1 MDEEKPRKR
10 GPANN
15 QPFQA
20 GMSKPRITDAFSRPT
35 LYPYFQKL
43 LVVYGECAVVGKL
56 PPELLDLVFRFRG
69 VDDPRV
75 VVGPAVGEDAAV
87 INLDG
92 LYLVVHSN
100 PITEAASRVGWLAV
114 NVAANDVAVTGAA
127 PRWASIVILLPENGV
142 KLLKSI
148 VEDIDRAAK
157 ELGIAIVGGH
167 TEEAPGVEKPTVVAT
182 VMGVTRRYVATSGAR
197 PGDVIIMVKHG
208 ALEGTAI
215 LAYDFEKMLI
225 GSGVEREVIETAKK
239 FLNEISVV
247 KPALLISDIADAM
260 HDPTEGGILGALYEM
275 AYASQTKIVV
285 YKDKVIFR
293 TETLKIAE
301 ALKIDPLKLISSGT
315 LLAAIP
321 PNKVDEAIHR
331 LSSKGYPVAIIGE
344 IVEKTTSPCVE
355 VYEGKTLVE
364 TVKGFVK
371 DELARLWELTKP
383 YPQD

>member
-1 MDEEKPRKR
+1 M
-10 GPANN
+10 
-15 QPFQA
+15 
-20 GMSKPRITDAFSRPT
+20 
-35 LYPYFQKL
+35 
-43 LVVYGECAVVGKL
+43 VGKL
-56 PPELLDLVFRFRG
+56 PPELMDIVFKFRG
-69 VDDPRV
+69 VDDPQV
-75 VVGPAVGEDAAV
+75 VVGPAIGEDAAV

-92 LYLVVHSN
+92 MYLVVHSD

-142 KLLKSI
+142 KLLKPI

-157 ELGIAIVGGH
+157 ELGVAVVGGH
-167 TEEAPGVEKPTVVAT
+167 TEEAPGVEKPTVIAT

-215 LAYDFEKMLI
+215 LAYDFEKMLL
-225 GSGVEREVIETAKK
+225 GRGVEREVVETAKK
-239 FLNEISVV
+239 FLDEISVV
-247 KPALLISDIADAM
+247 KSALLISDITDAM

-275 AYASQTKIVV
+275 AYASQTRIVI
-285 YKDKVIFR
+285 YRDKVIFR
-293 TETLKIAE
+293 AETLKITKT
-301 ALKIDPLKLISSGT
+301 LKIDPLKLISSGT

-321 PNKVDEAIHR
+321 PSKVDEALHR
-331 LSSKGYPVAIIGE
+331 LSSKGYPVAVIGKV
-344 IVEKTTSPCVE
+344 VEKTTSPCVE
-355 VYEGKTLVE
+355 VYEGRKLVE
-364 TVKGFVK
+364 RVKGFVK